1 MYKSSVLN
9 NGITV
14 VTEKIPHFRSVS
26 AGLWFKSGSMYEID
40 ETGGIS
46 HFIEHMLFKGT
57 YKRSAKQ
64 IADLMDGIGG
74 QLNAFTAKE
83 YTCYYFKVLDE
94 HLETGLELLADMILN
109 SSFESLEIEKEKGVI
124 LEEILMY
131 EDSPEDVAYDLLSDA
146 MFRDHPLSKPILG
159 EQSILQSFNRDKIL
173 SFFQEYYSPQSVI
186 LSVAGNFDDKQL
198 EDLIERYFGNWKP
211 VQINGKVLPEIA
223 FGGDVLFRQ
232 KDIEQTHMCIGYPG
246 IPLSDESIYSLLA
259 FNNLF
264 GGSMSSRLFQKI
276 REDKGLVYSVLSHPS
291 NYTIGGFFT
300 IYASMKPSNA
310 QEVLSIITE
319 EIRSLLN
326 DGITPDELNKAK
338 EQLKGNYI
346 LGLESTGSRMNAIGK
361 SQLLLG
367 KITPPEEVLDKINII
382 TMENVIESMEAI
394 FSTGTAGISIIGKD
408 DLSRQA
414 SDLIGVRR
422 QIRVPNGQA

>member
-9 NGITV
+9 NGITL
-14 VTEKIPHFRSVS
+14 VTEKIPQFRSVS
-26 AGLWFKSGSMYEID
+26 AGLWFKSGSMYESDDI
-40 ETGGIS
+40 GGIS

-57 YKRSAKQ
+57 HTRSAKQ
-64 IADLMDGIGG
+64 IADIMDGIGG

-94 HLETGLELLADMILN
+94 HLDTGLDLLSDMVLN
-109 SSFESLEIEKEKGVI
+109 SSFDPIEVEKEKGVI

-146 MFRDHPLSKPILG
+146 MFKEHPLSKPILG
-159 EQSILQSFNRDKIL
+159 EQNTLQSFNRNKIM

-186 LSVAGNFDDKQL
+186 ISVAGNFDDTQL
-198 EDLIERYFGNWKP
+198 QDLIQKYFGAWKP
-211 VQINGKVLPEIA
+211 YHVNGKTIPEIT
-223 FGGDVLFRQ
+223 FDGNILFRQ
-232 KDIEQTHMCIGYPG
+232 KDIEQTHICIGYPG
-246 IPLSDESIYSLLA
+246 IPLSDERIYSVMA

-319 EIRSLLN
+319 EIISLLQ
-326 DGITPDELNKAK
+326 DGIASDELNKAK

-361 SQLLLG
+361 SQLLLE
-367 KITPPEEVLDKINII
+367 KITPPEEVLDKINLI
-382 TMENVIESMEAI
+382 TLDDVIESMKTI
-394 FSTGTAGISIIGKD
+394 FSRGTAGISIIGKED
-408 DLSRQA
+408 ISSRMSDIMNVKRLS
-414 SDLIGVRR
+414 GVK
-422 QIRVPNGQA
+422 NG

>member
-1 MYKSSVLN
+1 M
-9 NGITV
+9 
-14 VTEKIPHFRSVS
+14 
-26 AGLWFKSGSMYEID
+26 
-40 ETGGIS
+40 
-46 HFIEHMLFKGT
+46 
-57 YKRSAKQ
+57 RSAKQ
-64 IADLMDGIGG
+64 IADVMDGIGG

-94 HLETGLELLADMILN
+94 HLDTGLDLLSDMILN
-109 SSFESLEIEKEKGVI
+109 SSFELLEIEKEKGVI

-146 MFRDHPLSKPILG
+146 MFREHPLSKPILG
-159 EQSILQSFNRDKIL
+159 EQHTLQSFNRDKIL

-186 LSVAGNFDDKQL
+186 ISVAGNFDDKQL
-198 EDLIERYFGNWKP
+198 DALIQKYFGNWKP
-211 VQINGKVLPEIA
+211 YQVNGKVIPEIA
-223 FGGDVLFRQ
+223 FRGDILFRQ
-232 KDIEQTHMCIGYPG
+232 KDIEQTHICIGYPG
-246 IPLSDESIYSLLA
+246 IPLSDERIYSVMA

-319 EIRSLLN
+319 EIVSVLQ
-326 DGITPDELNKAK
+326 DGITSDELNKAK

-346 LGLESTGSRMNAIGK
+346 LGLESTGSRMNALGK

-367 KITPPEEVLDKINII
+367 KITPPEEVLDKISLI
-382 TMENVIESMEAI
+382 TMDDVIGSMEAI
-394 FSTGTAGISIIGKD
+394 FSHGTAGISIIGKD
-408 DLSRQA
+408 DISSQV
-414 SDLIGVRR
+414 SDIICVRR
-422 QIRVPNGQA
+422 PNEARDG